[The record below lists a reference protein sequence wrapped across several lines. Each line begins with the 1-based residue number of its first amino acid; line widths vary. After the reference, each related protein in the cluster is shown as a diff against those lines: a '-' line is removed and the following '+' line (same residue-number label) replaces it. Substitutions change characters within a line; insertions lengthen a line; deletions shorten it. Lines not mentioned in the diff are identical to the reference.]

1 MPDYPYSDEQLRNLI
16 ADARTIAVVGLS
28 ADQRKASYQ
37 VASYLKA
44 QGYRI
49 IPVNPTIDSV
59 LGEKAYPSLD
69 DVPEP
74 VDIVDVFRPG
84 ETILPIVQAA
94 VRRKFPVLW
103 LQLGIHNPEA
113 EKLAHTAGLT
123 LITDRCLMIEHRR
136 LLA

>member
-1 MPDYPYSDEQLRNLI
+1 MSRYPFSDEQLRSLI
-16 ADARTIAVVGLS
+16 ANARTIAVVGLS
-28 ADQRKASYQ
+28 ADERKASYQ

-44 QGYRI
+44 HGYRI
-49 IPVNPTIDSV
+49 IPVNPTVDSV

-69 DVPEP
+69 NVPEP

-84 ETILPIVQAA
+84 ETILPIVQAT

-113 EKLAHTAGLT
+113 ENLARTAGLT
-123 LITDRCLMIEHRR
+123 LVTDRCLMTEHRR
-136 LLA
+136 LLS

>member
-1 MPDYPYSDEQLRNLI
+1 MSRYPFSDEQLRSLI
-16 ADARTIAVVGLS
+16 ANARTIAVVGLS
-28 ADQRKASYQ
+28 ADERKASYQ

-44 QGYRI
+44 HGYRI
-49 IPVNPTIDSV
+49 IPVNPTLDSV

-84 ETILPIVQAA
+84 ETILPIVQAT

-113 EKLAHTAGLT
+113 ENLAHTAGLT
-123 LITDRCLMIEHRR
+123 LVTDRCLMTEHRR
-136 LLA
+136 LLS